1 MTTSLPV
8 RSRPRAWMAW
18 SSGKDSL
25 WALHVARRSCD
36 LEVVGL
42 LTTVTEDYARVS
54 MHGVREALLQA
65 QADALGLPLH
75 RVLISA
81 SCSNEEYEAKMALAL
96 AAARDQG
103 VTKVVFGDLYLEWIR
118 SYREER
124 LHDTGLAPVFPLWGA
139 PTRALAE
146 GMVVA
151 GVRAVLTCVDPSKV
165 GREFAGREFD
175 ADLLDALPPDAD
187 PCGENGEFHTFAYAG
202 PGFSA
207 PLPVRVGE
215 TVERG
220 GFVFTDVLLTEP

>member
-1 MTTSLPV
+1 VTV
-8 RSRPRAWMAW
+8 PRAWMAW

-36 LEVVGL
+36 LEVAGL
-42 LTTVTEDYARVS
+42 LTTLTADYARVS

-96 AAARDQG
+96 AAARDQD
-103 VTKVVFGDLYLEWIR
+103 VTKVVFGDLYLECIR

-124 LHDTGLAPVFPLWGA
+124 LRDTGLAPVFPLWGM

-146 GMVVA
+146 EMIAA

-165 GREFAGREFD
+165 SREFAGREFD
-175 ADLLDALPPDAD
+175 ADLLLALPPDAD

-220 GFVFTDVLLTEP
+220 GFVFTDVLLTET